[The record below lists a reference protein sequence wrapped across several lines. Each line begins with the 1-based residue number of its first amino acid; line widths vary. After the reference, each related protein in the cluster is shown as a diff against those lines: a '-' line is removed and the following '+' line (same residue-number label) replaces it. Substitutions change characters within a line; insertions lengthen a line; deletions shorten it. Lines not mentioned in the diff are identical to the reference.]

1 MAALRP
7 QIVCFASIVIPYFLS
22 FLPPPPL
29 RENEVLSLP
38 LPLWLRDCAL
48 ITMFISDCDPDEGL
62 STSVARGPDPRVFDK
77 PPYFDTTIQVDSIES
92 PPALDSDGGPSLQ
105 KGYELQDLGPVVG
118 EDQGNAS
125 TGTERLLGEEGLS
138 WKNQQGTSFTA
149 NAAHPLF
156 PPLPSYG
163 PPSLISSVQYLII
176 RCVSFVLSLV
186 FLSTVILGALVHT
199 ASASV
204 SDLRHKLGGPA
215 PNTPSR
221 FDEEERSRRVER
233 NQASR
238 RWSYRQEKEVN
249 EEGLDECP
257 PLEGGKDPI
266 VCDVAYYA
274 RRVGL
279 DVETFKVQTE
289 DGFVLTL
296 WHVYNPQEY
305 TPLPPKARRPRG
317 PHVFGGQKN
326 PETSRA
332 PRKYP
337 VLLIHGLLQSAGAFC
352 ANDDDS
358 LAFFLCKSG
367 YDVWLGN
374 NRCGMVPEHTTL
386 FQSDPRMWAWN
397 IQQMGVLD
405 LPALVSRVLF
415 ETGFD
420 KLGLVCHSQ
429 GSAETF
435 IALAKDQRPE
445 LGERISV
452 FCALAPA
459 VYAGPLVERVY
470 FRFMRMIPPFV
481 FRAFFG
487 IHAFIPFMMT
497 VHRRLQPR
505 IYGTLG
511 YYVFSFLFGWKDAR
525 WDRALRDRMF
535 QFAPVYV
542 SAEAMRWWLG
552 GECFAH
558 QKCILAPRE
567 VTLAEAEEDH
577 RGERGHADALRSDT
591 AWYGPQAP
599 PFALWIA
606 GSDGLVDGQRLLHR
620 LQNGR
625 EPHVR
630 VVHAKVIEEYEH
642 LDVLWAMDAIDQV
655 GQEVRQVL
663 WQTMPQEART
673 VCRMPRGVWLSPDES
688 WTMTT

>member
-1 MAALRP
+1 
-7 QIVCFASIVIPYFLS
+7 
-22 FLPPPPL
+22 
-29 RENEVLSLP
+29 
-38 LPLWLRDCAL
+38 
-48 ITMFISDCDPDEGL
+48 MFISEADPDEGL
-62 STSVARGPDPRVFDK
+62 STSVARGAESRVSDK
-77 PPYFDTTIQVDSIES
+77 APYFDTTVEVGSTEQH
-92 PPALDSDGGPSLQ
+92 PAPDAGLKTPLQ
-105 KGYELQDLGPVVG
+105 TGYELQDLGPVCD
-118 EDQGNAS
+118 EDSENAS
-125 TGTERLLGEEGLS
+125 AVTERLLGEEGPFP
-138 WKNQQGTSFTA
+138 WKNQLGSSIA
-149 NAAHPLF
+149 NNVTHPLF

-163 PPSLISSVQYLII
+163 PPSLITSVQHLII

-186 FLSTVILGALVHT
+186 FLGTVILGAIIQT

-204 SDLRHKLGGPA
+204 LQIRRKIGGPS
-215 PNTPSR
+215 PHTTR
-221 FDEEERSRRVER
+221 LFHEEERSRQVER
-233 NQASR
+233 NKASR
-238 RWSYRQEKEVN
+238 RWSYRREKEVD
-249 EEGLDECP
+249 EEALDECP
-257 PLEGGKDPI
+257 PLEGGKDPV

-289 DGFVLTL
+289 DGFILTL
-296 WHVYNPQEY
+296 WH
-305 TPLPPKARRPRG
+305 ARRPRG
-317 PHVFGGQKN
+317 PHVFTGQTN
-326 PETSRA
+326 PEASRRA
-332 PRKYP
+332 PAKYP
-337 VLLIHGLLQSAGAFC
+337 VLLMHGLLQSAGAFC

-415 ETGFD
+415 ETGFE
-420 KLGLVCHSQ
+420 KLGLVGHSQ
-429 GSAETF
+429 GTAETF

-459 VYAGPLVERVY
+459 VYAGPLVERVF
-470 FRFMRMIPPFV
+470 FRFMRIIPPLV

-497 VHRRLQPR
+497 VHRRLHPR

-511 YYVFSFLFGWKDAR
+511 YYVFSFLFGWSDGR
-525 WDRALRDRMF
+525 WDRGLRDRMF

-542 SAEAMRWWLG
+542 SAEMMRWWLG

-558 QKCILAPRE
+558 QKCILATSE
-567 VTLAEAEEDH
+567 VTQAEAAEDQ
-577 RGERGHADALRSDT
+577 RVARGHGEVLRSDT
-591 AWYGPQAP
+591 AWYGPQMP
-599 PFALWIA
+599 PVALWIA
-606 GSDGLVDGQRLLHR
+606 GSDGLVDGRRLLHR
-620 LQNGR
+620 LENGR

-630 VVHAKVIEEYEH
+630 LAHAKVIEEYEH

-663 WQTMPQEART
+663 WETMPQEART
-673 VCRMPRGVWLSPDES
+673 RCRMPRGVW
-688 WTMTT
+688 TAR

>member
-1 MAALRP
+1 
-7 QIVCFASIVIPYFLS
+7 
-22 FLPPPPL
+22 
-29 RENEVLSLP
+29 
-38 LPLWLRDCAL
+38 
-48 ITMFISDCDPDEGL
+48 MFISEADPDEGL
-62 STSVARGPDPRVFDK
+62 STSVARGAESRVSDK
-77 PPYFDTTIQVDSIES
+77 APYFDTTVEVGSTEQH
-92 PPALDSDGGPSLQ
+92 PAPDAGLKTPLQ
-105 KGYELQDLGPVVG
+105 TGYELQDLGPVCD
-118 EDQGNAS
+118 EDSENAS
-125 TGTERLLGEEGLS
+125 AVTERLLGEEGPFP
-138 WKNQQGTSFTA
+138 WKNQLGSSIA
-149 NAAHPLF
+149 NNVTHPLF

-163 PPSLISSVQYLII
+163 PPSLITSVQHLII

-186 FLSTVILGALVHT
+186 FLGTVILGAIIQT

-204 SDLRHKLGGPA
+204 LQIRRKIDGRSLHATRLFH
-215 PNTPSR
+215 
-221 FDEEERSRRVER
+221 EEERSRQVER
-233 NQASR
+233 NKASR
-238 RWSYRQEKEVN
+238 RWSYRREKEVD
-249 EEGLDECP
+249 EEALDECP
-257 PLEGGKDPI
+257 PLEGGKDPV

-289 DGFVLTL
+289 DGFILTL
-296 WHVYNPQEY
+296 WHVYNPQEH

-317 PHVFGGQKN
+317 PHVFTGQTN
-326 PETSRA
+326 PQASRRA
-332 PRKYP
+332 PAKYP
-337 VLLIHGLLQSAGAFC
+337 VLLMHGLLQSAGAFC

-374 NRCGMVPEHTTL
+374 NRCGMVPEHTML

-415 ETGFD
+415 ETGFE
-420 KLGLVCHSQ
+420 KLGLVGHSQ
-429 GSAETF
+429 GTAETF

-470 FRFMRMIPPFV
+470 FRFMRIIPPLV

-497 VHRRLQPR
+497 VHRRLHPR

-511 YYVFSFLFGWKDAR
+511 YYVFSFLFGWSDAR
-525 WDRALRDRMF
+525 WDRGLRDRMF

-542 SAEAMRWWLG
+542 SAETMRWWLG

-558 QKCILAPRE
+558 QKCILATSE
-567 VTLAEAEEDH
+567 VTQAEAAEDQ
-577 RGERGHADALRSDT
+577 RVARGHGEVLRSDT
-591 AWYGPQAP
+591 AWYGPQMP
-599 PFALWIA
+599 PVALWIA
-606 GSDGLVDGQRLLHR
+606 GSDGLVDGRRLLHR
-620 LQNGR
+620 LENGR

-630 VVHAKVIEEYEH
+630 LAHAKVIEEYEH

-663 WQTMPQEART
+663 WETMPQEART
-673 VCRMPRGVWLSPDES
+673 RCRMPRGVW
-688 WTMTT
+688 TAR